1 MRYKIKI
8 SEIIELRNRLK
19 EINSQPLGTID
30 FLDDEGNVV
39 EIHKDIVDD
48 FAYTGLNNCDFIT
61 SNFYKTGF
69 NS

>member
-1 MRYKIKI
+1 MSYKIKI

-19 EINSQPLGTID
+19 EINSQPLDTID

-61 SNFYKTGF
+61 SDFYKYGF